1 MMNRSPIVAL
11 ALVLMVSRAAMAQAS
26 SLPQSGSPQS
36 DPAMTAPD
44 SAVPEDPAVLL
55 GLDPAQAIA
64 RFGPPS
70 SVFAVRGT
78 EAWQDDVVFDYGNGF
93 SLFLFMDRV
102 WQVRIAEPYARP
114 VLGFIVGSTKERA
127 ASALGAPAMELAGSC
142 EWVLPGEAWPVRL
155 RGIVDASGAIH
166 ELYVYRADF

>member
-1 MMNRSPIVAL
+1 
-11 ALVLMVSRAAMAQAS
+11 MVSRAAVAQAGGPPQS
-26 SLPQSGSPQS
+26 SPPQSGL
-36 DPAMTAPD
+36 AMPMPD

-64 RFGPPS
+64 RFGPPA

-93 SLFLFMDRV
+93 SLFLFMDKV

-127 ASALGAPAMELAGSC
+127 ASALGAPAVELTGSC
-142 EWVLPGEAWPVRL
+142 EWILPGEAWPVRL
-155 RGIVDASGAIH
+155 RGIVDDSGAIH
-166 ELYVYRADF
+166 EMYVYRADF